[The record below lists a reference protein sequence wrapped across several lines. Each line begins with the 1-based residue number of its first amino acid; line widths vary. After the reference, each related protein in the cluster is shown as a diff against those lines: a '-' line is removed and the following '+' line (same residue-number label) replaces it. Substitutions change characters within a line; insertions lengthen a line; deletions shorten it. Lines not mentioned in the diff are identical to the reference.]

1 MHFNKNLQRNF
12 SIQQPDFQV
21 AFPPPKLRL
30 IHNVNFQRKL
40 AIFESFTKL
49 KAVETSLGVYRLI
62 DFKNS
67 NGTYPS
73 TMNFQK
79 LRLLVENYL
88 KLHNLNSE
96 A

>member
-1 MHFNKNLQRNF
+1 MNKFLYYVDNYILLQQKLQDKL
-12 SIQQPDFQV
+12 S
-21 AFPPPKLRL
+21 PKLRL

-49 KAVETSLGVYRLI
+49 KAVEISLGVYRLI
-62 DFKNS
+62 DFENS

-73 TMNFQK
+73 TINFQE
-79 LRLLVENYL
+79 LLLLVEDYL
-88 KLHNLNSE
+88 ELHNLNSE